1 MAVLVITSCDEVQEA
16 RTDFEALLPF
26 ATEIERK
33 HMEAI
38 LLYGSANAAARAL
51 GLSDTT
57 LSRAVIRVRKRAAL
71 QGHSPKH
78 DMVHTV
84 PNPFVVKGVSTYYN
98 RDGVAAGQWVKST
111 LDQAAYQA
119 TLQAMADGIS
129 AGITPRSTIPRPLET
144 DGDLLTVYPLGD
156 PHSGLYSWI
165 KETGQAFDLAEYE
178 RINTLAIDA
187 IMAGSPRSKIA
198 LYIDLGDTTHASDD
212 KKRTPG
218 SGHYLD
224 VSGRICEA
232 IESSFKLKAYH
243 IDRLLEH
250 HEQVIFRLNRGNHDP
265 VTAVAIS
272 GMVRERYRLNPR
284 VTVVEPYNPYWYY
297 EFGKVMIATAHGDGA
312 KAPQM
317 GPIMAT
323 DQAEMWGRTRHR
335 HAFLGHVHHYKG
347 EEFPG
352 VTVQYFGTLA
362 APDWYSHHA
371 GYRSTRKIK
380 SLTFHCE
387 HGEWGG
393 ATRNVSAFA

>member
-1 MAVLVITSCDEVQEA
+1 MSQMSDPVQDAVIGLESLKPYATERQAEYIDAVLFHGGI
-16 RTDFEALLPF
+16 R
-26 ATEIERK
+26 
-33 HMEAI
+33 
-38 LLYGSANAAARAL
+38 AAGRAL
-51 GLSDTT
+51 GLNKATISKSIEG
-57 LSRAVIRVRKRAAL
+57 LRMKAAMR
-71 QGHSPKH
+71 GHSPKH
-78 DMVHTV
+78 DMVHDV
-84 PNPFVVKGVSTYYN
+84 PNPFIVKGVSTYYN

-111 LDQAAYQA
+111 IDQSAHQAA
-119 TLQAMADGIS
+119 LQAMADGIA
-129 AGITPRSTIPRPLET
+129 AGIEPRAPIAAPTSP
-144 DGDLLTVYPLGD
+144 DQDLLTVYPLGD
-156 PHSGLYSWI
+156 PHSGLYAWI

-178 RINTLAIDA
+178 RTNVLAIDA
-187 IMAGSPRSKIA
+187 IMAGSPSSAVA

-232 IESSFKLKAYH
+232 IESAFRIKAYH

-250 HEQVIFRLNRGNHDP
+250 HGEVIFRLNRGNHDP

-323 DQAEMWGRTRHR
+323 DQAEMWGRTKHR
-335 HAFLGHVHHYKG
+335 HAFLGHVHHWKG
-347 EEFPG
+347 EGFPG
-352 VTVQYFGTLA
+352 VTVEYFGTLA

-371 GYRSTRKIK
+371 GYRSTREIK
-380 SLTFHCE
+380 SITFHRE
-387 HGEWGG
+387 HGRWGS
-393 ATRNVSAFA
+393 AERNVSAFA

>member
-1 MAVLVITSCDEVQEA
+1 MIYSADIVETAQGDL
-16 RTDFEALLPF
+16 EALIPF
-26 ATEIERK
+26 ATDRQKELIDAVLR
-33 HMEAI
+33 
-38 LLYGSANAAARAL
+38 YGGINAAARAL
-51 GLSDTT
+51 NVHHATVSKSLKN
-57 LSRAVIRVRKRAAL
+57 LKIKAAM

-78 DMVHTV
+78 DMVHDV
-84 PNPFVVKGVSTYYN
+84 PNPYIVKGVSTYYN
-98 RDGVAAGQWVKST
+98 RDGVPAGQWVKTT
-111 LDQAAYQA
+111 LDQSAHQAA
-119 TLQAMADGIS
+119 LQAMADGIVS
-129 AGITPRSTIPRPLET
+129 GIEPREPIKPPAEVEAE
-144 DGDLLTVYPLGD
+144 LLTVYPLGD
-156 PHSGLYSWI
+156 PHSGLYAWI

-187 IMAGSPRSKIA
+187 IMAGSPRSHTA

-243 IDRLLEH
+243 IDKLLGH
-250 HEQVIFRLNRGNHDP
+250 HEKVIFRLNRGNHDP

-272 GMVRERYRLNPR
+272 GMVRERYRLNDR
-284 VTVVEPYNPYWYY
+284 VTVVDPYNPYWYF

-323 DQAEMWGRTRHR
+323 DQAEMWGRTKHR
-335 HAFLGHVHHYKG
+335 HAFLGHVHHWKG
-347 EEFPG
+347 EGFPG
-352 VTVQYFGTLA
+352 VTVEYFGTLA

-371 GYRSTRKIK
+371 GYRSTREIK
-380 SLTFHCE
+380 SITFHRE
-387 HGEWGG
+387 HGRWGS
-393 ATRNVSAFA
+393 AERNVSAFA

>member
-1 MAVLVITSCDEVQEA
+1 MITSCDEVTEA
-16 RTDFEALLPF
+16 RGDFEALLPF
-26 ATEIERK
+26 ATDVERK

-38 LLYGSANAAARAL
+38 LQYGSAKAAARAL
-51 GLSDTT
+51 KMQDSTIY
-57 LSRAVIRVRKRAAL
+57 RAVKRVRIRAAM

-78 DMVHTV
+78 DMVHDV
-84 PNPFVVKGVSTYYN
+84 PNPFIVKGVSTYYN

-111 LDQAAYQA
+111 LDQAAHQA
-119 TLQAMADGIS
+119 ALQAMADGIA
-129 AGITPRSTIPRPLET
+129 AGIEPRGPIAAPTSP
-144 DGDLLTVYPLGD
+144 DQDLLTVYPLGD
-156 PHSGLYSWI
+156 PHSGLYAWI
-165 KETGQAFDLAEYE
+165 KETGQAFDLVEYE

-187 IMAGSPRSKIA
+187 IMAGSPSSAVA

-232 IESSFKLKAYH
+232 IESAFRIKAYH

-250 HEQVIFRLNRGNHDP
+250 HEKVIFRLNRGNHDP

-284 VTVVEPYNPYWYY
+284 VTVVDPYNPYWYY
-297 EFGKVMIATAHGDGA
+297 EFGRVMIATAHGDGA

-323 DQAEMWGRTRHR
+323 DQAEMWGRTKHR
-335 HAFLGHVHHYKG
+335 HAFLGHVHHWKG
-347 EEFPG
+347 EGFPG
-352 VTVQYFGTLA
+352 VTVEYFGTLA

-371 GYRSTRKIK
+371 GYRSTREIK
-380 SLTFHCE
+380 SITFHRE
-387 HGEWGG
+387 HGRWGS
-393 ATRNVSAFA
+393 AERNVSAFA

>member
-1 MAVLVITSCDEVQEA
+1 MIYSADPIDIAQSDL
-16 RTDFEALLPF
+16 EALKPF
-26 ATEIERK
+26 ATERQKELID
-33 HMEAI
+33 AVI
-38 LLYGSANAAARAL
+38 TYGGVTAAARVL
-51 GLSDTT
+51 GVHHATISKPLKG
-57 LSRAVIRVRKRAAL
+57 LKIKAAM
-71 QGHSPKH
+71 QGHSPAH
-78 DMVHTV
+78 DMVHSV
-84 PNPFVVKGVSTYYN
+84 PNPFIVKGVSTYYN

-111 LDQAAYQA
+111 IDQSAYQA
-119 TLQAMADGIS
+119 ALQAMADGIV
-129 AGITPRSTIPRPLET
+129 ANIEPREPIKPPAET
-144 DGDLLTVYPLGD
+144 DADLLTVYPLGD
-156 PHSGLYSWI
+156 PHSGLYAWI

-187 IMAGSPRSKIA
+187 IMAGSPRSHTA
-198 LYIDLGDTTHASDD
+198 LYIDLGDTTHSSDD

-250 HEQVIFRLNRGNHDP
+250 HQHVIFRLNRGNHDP

-272 GMVRERYRLNPR
+272 GMVRERYRLNDR
-284 VTVVEPYNPYWYY
+284 VTVVDPYNPYWYF

-323 DQAEMWGRTRHR
+323 DQAEMWGRTKHR
-335 HAFLGHVHHYKG
+335 HAFLGHVHHWKG
-347 EEFPG
+347 EGFPG
-352 VTVQYFGTLA
+352 VTVEYFGTLA

-371 GYRSTRKIK
+371 GYRSTREIK
-380 SLTFHCE
+380 SITFHRE
-387 HGEWGG
+387 HGRWGS
-393 ATRNVSAFA
+393 AERNVSAFA

>member
-1 MAVLVITSCDEVQEA
+1 MSDIIQDGIDGLEG
-16 RTDFEALLPF
+16 LKPY
-26 ATEIERK
+26 ATGRQAEYID
-33 HMEAI
+33 AI
-38 LLYGSANAAARAL
+38 LSYGGVRAASRAL
-51 GLSDTT
+51 GVNNSTVSKT
-57 LSRAVIRVRKRAAL
+57 IKAVRIKAAM
-71 QGHSPKH
+71 QGHSPEH
-78 DMVHTV
+78 DMVHNV
-84 PNPFVVKGVSTYYN
+84 PNPFIVKGVSTYYN

-111 LDQAAYQA
+111 IDQSAHQAA
-119 TLQAMADGIS
+119 LQAMADGIA
-129 AGITPRSTIPRPLET
+129 AGIEPRGPIKPPTHT
-144 DGDLLTVYPLGD
+144 DSDLLTVYPLGD

-187 IMAGSPRSKIA
+187 IMAGSPRSQTA

-284 VTVVEPYNPYWYY
+284 VTVVEPYNPYWYL

-323 DQAEMWGRTRHR
+323 DQAEMWGRTKHR
-335 HAFLGHVHHYKG
+335 HAFLGHVHHWKG
-347 EEFPG
+347 EGFPG
-352 VTVQYFGTLA
+352 VTVEYFGTLA

-371 GYRSTRKIK
+371 GYRSTREIK
-380 SLTFHCE
+380 SITFHRE
-387 HGEWGG
+387 HGRWGS
-393 ATRNVSAFA
+393 AERNVSAFA

>member
-1 MAVLVITSCDEVQEA
+1 MITSCDEVVEA
-16 RTDFEALLPF
+16 RNDFDALLPF

-38 LLYGSANAAARAL
+38 LQYGSASAAARAL
-51 GLSDTT
+51 NMSDTT
-57 LSRAVIRVRKRAAL
+57 LGRAVVRVRKRAAL

-84 PNPFVVKGVSTYYN
+84 PNPFIVKGVSTYYN

-111 LDQAAYQA
+111 LDQDAYQA
-119 TLQAMADGIS
+119 ALQAMADGIS
-129 AGITPRSTIPRPLET
+129 AGIEPLAPIKPPT
-144 DGDLLTVYPLGD
+144 HTNSDLLTVYPLGD

-187 IMAGSPRSKIA
+187 IMAGSPRSETA

-212 KKRTPG
+212 KKRTPS

-250 HEQVIFRLNRGNHDP
+250 HEKVIFRLNRGNHDP

-272 GMVRERYRLNPR
+272 GMVRERYRLNDR
-284 VTVVEPYNPYWYY
+284 VTVVDPYNPYWYF
-297 EFGKVMIATAHGDGA
+297 EFGRVMVATAHGDGA

-323 DQAEMWGRTRHR
+323 DQAEMWGRTKHR
-335 HAFLGHVHHYKG
+335 HAFLGHVHHWNGKD
-347 EEFPG
+347 FPG
-352 VTVQYFGTLA
+352 VTVEYFGTLA

-371 GYRSTRKIK
+371 GYRSKREIR
-380 SLTFHCE
+380 SITFHRE
-387 HGEWGG
+387 HGQWGG
-393 ATRNVSAFA
+393 AVRNVSAFA

>member
-1 MAVLVITSCDEVQEA
+1 
-16 RTDFEALLPF
+16 
-26 ATEIERK
+26 
-33 HMEAI
+33 
-38 LLYGSANAAARAL
+38 
-51 GLSDTT
+51 
-57 LSRAVIRVRKRAAL
+57 
-71 QGHSPKH
+71 
-78 DMVHTV
+78 
-84 PNPFVVKGVSTYYN
+84 
-98 RDGVAAGQWVKST
+98 
-111 LDQAAYQA
+111 
-119 TLQAMADGIS
+119 MADGIS
-129 AGITPRSTIPRPLET
+129 AGIEPRAPIKPPTHT
-144 DGDLLTVYPLGD
+144 DSDLLTVYPLGD

-187 IMAGSPRSKIA
+187 IMAGSPRSETA
-198 LYIDLGDTTHASDD
+198 LYIDLGDTTHANDD

-250 HEQVIFRLNRGNHDP
+250 HQHVIFRLNRGNHDP

-272 GMVRERYRLNPR
+272 GMVRERYRLHDR
-284 VTVVEPYNPYWYY
+284 VTVVDPYNPYWYF

-323 DQAEMWGRTRHR
+323 DQAEMWGRTKHR

-347 EEFPG
+347 EDFPG

-362 APDWYSHHA
+362 APDYYSHHA
-371 GYRSTRKIK
+371 GYRSPRKIK
-380 SLTFHCE
+380 SVTFHRE

-393 ATRNVSAFA
+393 TTRNVSAFA

>member
-1 MAVLVITSCDEVQEA
+1 MIYSADAVESAKQEL
-16 RTDFEALLPF
+16 DALRPF
-26 ATEIERK
+26 ATERQLEYID
-33 HMEAI
+33 AI
-38 LLYGSANAAARAL
+38 LTYGGLHAASSAL
-51 GLSDTT
+51 GIHRSTVGKAIAGLK
-57 LSRAVIRVRKRAAL
+57 IKAAL

-78 DMVHTV
+78 DMVHEV

-98 RDGVAAGQWVKST
+98 KEGKPTGQWVKST
-111 LDQAAYQA
+111 LDQEAYQA
-119 TLQAMADGIS
+119 ALQAMADGITQS
-129 AGITPRSTIPRPLET
+129 ITPRAPISPPTHT
-144 DGDLLTVYPLGD
+144 DTDLLTVYPLGD
-156 PHSGLYSWI
+156 PHSGLYAWI
-165 KETGQAFDLAEYE
+165 KETGQHFDLAEYE
-178 RINTLAIDA
+178 RINALAIDA
-187 IMAGSPRSKIA
+187 IMTGSPRSHTA

-224 VSGRICEA
+224 VSGRIVEA

-250 HEQVIFRLNRGNHDP
+250 HEKVIFRLNRGNHDP

-272 GMVRERYRLNPR
+272 GMVRERYRLNER
-284 VTVVEPYNPYWYY
+284 VTVVDPYNPYWYY

-312 KAPQM
+312 KAPQI

-323 DQAEMWGRTRHR
+323 DQAEMWGRTKHR

-347 EEFPG
+347 EDFPG

-371 GYRSTRKIK
+371 GYRSPRKIK
-380 SLTFHCE
+380 SITFHRE

>member
-1 MAVLVITSCDEVQEA
+1 MIYAADPVEA
-16 RTDFEALLPF
+16 AQDGLEALKPY
-26 ATEIERK
+26 ATDRQREYI
-33 HMEAI
+33 EAI
-38 LLYGSANAAARAL
+38 LFHGTLRGAAQSL
-51 GLSDTT
+51 GLHHAT
-57 LSRAVIRVRKRAAL
+57 LGKSIKSVRIKAAM

-78 DMVHTV
+78 GMVHDV
-84 PNPFVVKGVSTYYN
+84 PNPFIVKGVSTYYN

-111 LDQAAYQA
+111 IDQGAYQA
-119 TLQAMADGIS
+119 ALQAMADGIV
-129 AGITPRSTIPRPLET
+129 ATIEPRRPIKPPTET
-144 DGDLLTVYPLGD
+144 DSDLLTVYPLGD
-156 PHSGLYSWI
+156 PHSGLYAWI
-165 KETGQAFDLAEYE
+165 KETGQAFDMAEYE

-187 IMAGSPRSKIA
+187 IMAGSPRSHTA

-250 HEQVIFRLNRGNHDP
+250 HNNVIFRLNRGNHDP

-272 GMVRERYRLNPR
+272 GMVRERYRLNDR
-284 VTVVEPYNPYWYY
+284 VTVVDPYNPYWYF

-323 DQAEMWGRTRHR
+323 DQAEMWGRTKHR
-335 HAFLGHVHHYKG
+335 HAFLGHVHHWKG
-347 EEFPG
+347 EGFPG
-352 VTVQYFGTLA
+352 VTVEYFGTLA

-371 GYRSTRKIK
+371 GYRSTREIK
-380 SLTFHCE
+380 SITFHRE
-387 HGEWGG
+387 HGRWGS
-393 ATRNVSAFA
+393 AERNVSAFA

>member
-1 MAVLVITSCDEVQEA
+1 MITSCDEVEQA
-16 RTDFEALLPF
+16 KDDLEALLPY
-26 ATEIERK
+26 TTDRQREYV
-33 HMEAI
+33 EAI
-38 LLYGSANAAARAL
+38 LLHGGIRAASRAL
-51 GLSDTT
+51 NVHSTT
-57 LSRAVIRVRKRAAL
+57 ISKSIKGVRIKAAM
-71 QGHSPKH
+71 QGYSPKH
-78 DMVHTV
+78 DMVHDV
-84 PNPFVVKGVSTYYN
+84 PNPFIVKGVSTYYN

-111 LDQAAYQA
+111 ISQEAQQAA
-119 TLQAMADGIS
+119 LQAMADGIS
-129 AGITPRSTIPRPLET
+129 AGIQPRAVIPAPSCV
-144 DGDLLTVYPLGD
+144 DDALLTVYPLGD

-178 RINTLAIDA
+178 RINTFAIDA
-187 IMAGSPRSKIA
+187 IMAGSPRSETA

-250 HEQVIFRLNRGNHDP
+250 HQRVIFRLNRGNHDP

-272 GMVRERYRLNPR
+272 GMVRERYRLNDR
-284 VTVVEPYNPYWYY
+284 VTVVDPYNPYWYY

-323 DQAEMWGRTRHR
+323 DQAEMWGRTKHR

-347 EEFPG
+347 EDFPG

-362 APDWYSHHA
+362 APDYYSHHA
-371 GYRSTRKIK
+371 GYRSKREIR
-380 SLTFHCE
+380 SVTFHRE
-387 HGEWGG
+387 HGQWGG
-393 ATRNVSAFA
+393 AVRNVSAFA

>member
-1 MAVLVITSCDEVQEA
+1 MISSCDEVAQ
-16 RTDFEALLPF
+16 ALDDLGALRSF
-26 ATEIERK
+26 ATERQAEYID
-33 HMEAI
+33 AV
-38 LLYGSANAAARAL
+38 LLHGGMKSAARVL
-51 GLSDTT
+51 KVSHSTI
-57 LSRAVIRVRKRAAL
+57 SKAVKAARVKAAL

-84 PNPFVVKGVSTYYN
+84 PNPFIVKGISTYYN

-129 AGITPRSTIPRPLET
+129 AGIEPRAPINPPTHT
-144 DGDLLTVYPLGD
+144 DSDLLTVYPLGD

-187 IMAGSPRSKIA
+187 IMAGSPRSETA

-250 HEQVIFRLNRGNHDP
+250 HQHVIFRLNRGNHDP

-284 VTVVEPYNPYWYY
+284 VTVVDPYNPYWYF
-297 EFGKVMIATAHGDGA
+297 EFGRVMIATAHGDGA

-323 DQAEMWGRTRHR
+323 DQAEMWGRTKHR

-371 GYRSTRKIK
+371 GYRSPRKIK
-380 SLTFHCE
+380 SVTFHRE

>member
-1 MAVLVITSCDEVQEA
+1 MIHSVDPVEDAKDDLD
-16 RTDFEALLPF
+16 ALKPF
-26 ATEIERK
+26 ATDRQREYID
-33 HMEAI
+33 AI
-38 LLYGSANAAARAL
+38 LTYGGMKAASKVL
-51 GLSDTT
+51 GVSHTT
-57 LSRAVIRVRKRAAL
+57 ISKAIKATRIKAAM

-78 DMVHTV
+78 DMVHDV
-84 PNPFVVKGVSTYYN
+84 PNPFIVKGVSTYYN

-111 LDQAAYQA
+111 LDQSAYQA
-119 TLQAMADGIS
+119 ALQAMADGIS
-129 AGITPRSTIPRPLET
+129 AGITPRATIPKPTEVDT
-144 DGDLLTVYPLGD
+144 DLLTIYPLGD

-165 KETGQAFDLAEYE
+165 KETGHTFDLAEYE

-187 IMAGSPRSKIA
+187 IMLGSPKSDTA
-198 LYIDLGDTTHASDD
+198 LYIDLGDTVHAHDD

-250 HEQVIFRLNRGNHDP
+250 HNNVIFRLNRGNHDP

-284 VTVVEPYNPYWYY
+284 VTVVDPYNPYWYY

-317 GPIMAT
+317 GPVMAN
-323 DQAEMWGRTRHR
+323 DQAEMWGRTKHR
-335 HAFLGHVHHYKG
+335 YCFLGHVHHWKG
-347 EEFPG
+347 ENFPG
-352 VTVQYFGTLA
+352 VTVEYFGTLA
-362 APDWYSHHA
+362 APDFYSHHA
-371 GYRSTRKIK
+371 GYRSTREIK
-380 SLTFHCE
+380 SITLHRE
-387 HGEWGG
+387 HGRWGSVE
-393 ATRNVSAFA
+393 RNVSAFA

>member
-1 MAVLVITSCDEVQEA
+1 VAVLVITSCDEVQEA

>member
-1 MAVLVITSCDEVQEA
+1 MITSVDEVTEA
-16 RTDFEALLPF
+16 RSDFEALLPF
-26 ATEIERK
+26 ATDVERK

-38 LLYGSANAAARAL
+38 LRYGSAKAAATAL
-51 GLSDTT
+51 GMADTT
-57 LSRAVIRVRKRAAL
+57 LGRAVVRVRKRAAM

-78 DMVHTV
+78 NMIHTV

-111 LDQAAYQA
+111 LDQDAYQA
-119 TLQAMADGIS
+119 ALQAMADGIS
-129 AGITPRSTIPRPLET
+129 AEILPREPIKPPT
-144 DGDLLTVYPLGD
+144 DTDSDLLTVYPLGD

-187 IMAGSPRSKIA
+187 IMAGSPRSETA
-198 LYIDLGDTTHASDD
+198 LYIDLGDTTHANDD

-250 HEQVIFRLNRGNHDP
+250 HQHVIFRLNRGNHDP

-272 GMVRERYRLNPR
+272 GMVRERYRLHDR
-284 VTVVEPYNPYWYY
+284 VTVVDPYNPYWYF
-297 EFGKVMIATAHGDGA
+297 EFGKVMVATAHGDGA

-323 DQAEMWGRTRHR
+323 DQSEMWGRTKHR

-347 EEFPG
+347 EDFPG

-362 APDWYSHHA
+362 APDYYSHHA
-371 GYRSTRKIK
+371 GYRSKREIR
-380 SLTFHCE
+380 SVTFHRE
-387 HGEWGG
+387 HGQWGG
-393 ATRNVSAFA
+393 AVRNVSAFA

>member
-1 MAVLVITSCDEVQEA
+1 MITSVDEVQEA
-16 RTDFEALLPF
+16 RTEFEALLPF

-38 LLYGSANAAARAL
+38 LLHGSAKAAANAL
-51 GLSDTT
+51 GMADTT
-57 LSRAVIRVRKRAAL
+57 ISRAVKRVRIRAAM
-71 QGHSPKH
+71 QGHSPAH
-78 DMVHTV
+78 DMVHNV
-84 PNPFVVKGVSTYYN
+84 PNPFIVKGVSTYYN

-111 LDQAAYQA
+111 IDQSAYQA
-119 TLQAMADGIS
+119 ALQAMADGIT
-129 AGITPRSTIPRPLET
+129 AGIEPRSTIPRPLET

-156 PHSGLYSWI
+156 PHSGLYAWI

-187 IMAGSPRSKIA
+187 IMSGSPRSKIA

-297 EFGKVMIATAHGDGA
+297 EFGLNMFATNHGDGP
-312 KAPQM
+312 KAQQM
-317 GPIMAT
+317 GAIMAT
-323 DQAEMWGRTRHR
+323 DQSEMWGRTKHR
-335 HAFLGHVHHYKG
+335 YCFLGHVHHSKG

-352 VTVQYFGTLA
+352 VTVEYFGTLA
-362 APDWYSHHA
+362 ASDFFHHHA
-371 GYRSTRKIK
+371 GYRSRRQIK
-380 SLTFHCE
+380 SITFHRE
-387 HGEWGG
+387 HGRWGS
-393 ATRNVSAFA
+393 AERNVSAFA

>member
-1 MAVLVITSCDEVQEA
+1 MISSCDEVEQ
-16 RTDFEALLPF
+16 ALDDLGALRSF
-26 ATEIERK
+26 ATERQAEYID
-33 HMEAI
+33 AV
-38 LLYGSANAAARAL
+38 LLHGGLNAAARVL
-51 GLSDTT
+51 KVSHSTI
-57 LSRAVIRVRKRAAL
+57 SKAVKAVRVKAAM

-78 DMVHTV
+78 DMVHAV
-84 PNPFVVKGVSTYYN
+84 PDPYIIKGVSTYYN
-98 RDGVAAGQWVKST
+98 RDGEPTGQWVKSS

-119 TLQAMADGIS
+119 ALQAMADGIS
-129 AGITPRSTIPRPLET
+129 AGITPRAPIAPPTHT
-144 DGDLLTVYPLGD
+144 DADLLTVYPLGD
-156 PHSGLYSWI
+156 PHSGLYAWI
-165 KETGQAFDLAEYE
+165 KETGQHFDLAEYE

-187 IMAGSPRSKIA
+187 IMSASPKSETA

-232 IESSFKLKAYH
+232 IESAFKIKVYH

-250 HEQVIFRLNRGNHDP
+250 HQNVIFRLNRGNHDP

-284 VTVVEPYNPYWYY
+284 VTVVDPYNPYWYY

-323 DQAEMWGRTRHR
+323 DQAEMWGRTKHR
-335 HAFLGHVHHYKG
+335 FCFLGHVHHYKG
-347 EEFPG
+347 EGFPG
-352 VTVQYFGTLA
+352 VKVEYFGTLA
-362 APDWYSHHA
+362 GSDWYSHHA
-371 GYRSTRKIK
+371 GYRSTREIN
-380 SLTFHCE
+380 SITFHRD
-387 HGEWGG
+387 HGRWGG
-393 ATRNVSAFA
+393 AERNVAAFA

>member
-1 MAVLVITSCDEVQEA
+1 MITSCDEVDQA
-16 RTDFEALLPF
+16 KDGLEALLPY
-26 ATEIERK
+26 ATGRQREYV
-33 HMEAI
+33 EAI
-38 LLYGSANAAARAL
+38 LLHGGVRAASRAL
-51 GLSDTT
+51 NVHSTT
-57 LSRAVIRVRKRAAL
+57 ISKSIKGVRVKAAM

-78 DMVHTV
+78 DMVHDV
-84 PNPFVVKGVSTYYN
+84 PNPFIVKGVSTYYN

-111 LDQAAYQA
+111 LDQSAHQAA
-119 TLQAMADGIS
+119 LQAMADGIS
-129 AGITPRSTIPRPLET
+129 AGIQPRALIPAPSCV
-144 DGDLLTVYPLGD
+144 DDALLTVYPLGD

-187 IMAGSPRSKIA
+187 IMAGSPKSEIA
-198 LYIDLGDTTHASDD
+198 LYIDLGDTTHANDD

-250 HEQVIFRLNRGNHDP
+250 HNNVIFRLNRGNHDP

-272 GMVRERYRLNPR
+272 GMVRERYRLHDR
-284 VTVVEPYNPYWYY
+284 VTVVDPYNPYWYF

-323 DQAEMWGRTRHR
+323 DQAEMWGRTKHR
-335 HAFLGHVHHYKG
+335 HAFLGHVHHWKG
-347 EEFPG
+347 EGFPG
-352 VTVQYFGTLA
+352 VTVEYFGTLA

-371 GYRSTRKIK
+371 GYRSTREIK
-380 SLTFHCE
+380 SITFHKE
-387 HGEWGG
+387 HGRWGS
-393 ATRNVSAFA
+393 AERNVSAFA

>member
-1 MAVLVITSCDEVQEA
+1 MITACDEVTDA
-16 RTDFEALLPF
+16 VSDFEALRPF
-26 ATEIERK
+26 ATEVELK
-33 HMEAI
+33 HMDAI
-38 LLYGSANAAARAL
+38 LLYGSAKAAARAL
-51 GLSDTT
+51 GVVDTT
-57 LSRAVIRVRKRAAL
+57 ISRAVKRVRLRAAM

-78 DMVHTV
+78 DMVHNV
-84 PNPFVVKGVSTYYN
+84 PNPFIVKGVSTYYN

-111 LDQAAYQA
+111 IDQSAYQA
-119 TLQAMADGIS
+119 ALQAMADGITQ
-129 AGITPRSTIPRPLET
+129 GITPRSTIPRPRET

-178 RINTLAIDA
+178 RINVLAIDA

-323 DQAEMWGRTRHR
+323 DQAEMWGRTKHR

-393 ATRNVSAFA
+393 STRNVSAFA

>member
-1 MAVLVITSCDEVQEA
+1 MITSIDEVQEA

-26 ATEIERK
+26 ATDIERK

-38 LLYGSANAAARAL
+38 LQYGSASAASRAL
-51 GLSDTT
+51 NMADTT
-57 LSRAVIRVRKRAAL
+57 LSRAVIRVRKRAAM

-84 PNPFVVKGVSTYYN
+84 PNPFIVQGVSTYYN

-111 LDQAAYQA
+111 LDQTAYQA

-129 AGITPRSTIPRPLET
+129 AGIEPRQPIKPPTQT
-144 DGDLLTVYPLGD
+144 DSDLLTVYPLGD
-156 PHSGLYSWI
+156 PHSGLYAWI
-165 KETGQAFDLAEYE
+165 KETGQAFDMAEYE

-187 IMAGSPRSKIA
+187 IMAGSPRSETA

-250 HEQVIFRLNRGNHDP
+250 HQHVIFRLNRGNHDP

-272 GMVRERYRLNPR
+272 GMVRERYRLNER
-284 VTVVEPYNPYWYY
+284 VTVVEPYNPYWYF

-323 DQAEMWGRTRHR
+323 DQAEMWGRTKHR
-335 HAFLGHVHHYKG
+335 HAFLGHVHHWKG
-347 EEFPG
+347 EGFPG
-352 VTVQYFGTLA
+352 VTVEYFGTLA

-371 GYRSTRKIK
+371 GYRSTREIK
-380 SLTFHCE
+380 SITFHRE
-387 HGEWGG
+387 HGRWGS
-393 ATRNVSAFA
+393 AERNVSAFA

>member
-1 MAVLVITSCDEVQEA
+1 
-16 RTDFEALLPF
+16 
-26 ATEIERK
+26 
-33 HMEAI
+33 MEAI